1 MGLISA
7 ADIEKFGYCPLSW
20 TLSWTERQGVSE
32 ELEGGKRKHDDIA
45 QSVSEVKRLERRAM
59 TMEKIV
65 LWCAVIATVVAYFG
79 IDLLPLMVEYKP
91 SLAQIM
97 VIISL
102 IWILAALFFLRTA
115 FKTPVKGTML
125 QYERLVLLFA
135 LVAVII
141 ALNAMLF
148 LWVSAEIAEWLEAAA
163 LIWLAAASFFLQRSL
178 TFSQAARNLK
188 KQLHIKGNVEY
199 VDLEGSK
206 LLTSEKYGI
215 SGRPDYVLLVEG
227 LPIPVEEKTGRVPK
241 GPLFSHILQ
250 VATYCQLLEEK
261 TGKNVPYGILKYGAH
276 QHVIDF
282 DEGLKKT
289 LFQKI
294 EEMREIADGKPAHRN
309 HNRPNKC
316 AGCSRKDIC
325 PERLA

>member
-1 MGLISA
+1 MAGLISA

-20 TLSWTERQGVSE
+20 TLSWTESQNVRG
-32 ELEGGKRKHDDIA
+32 ELEDGRHKHEDIA
-45 QSVSEVKRLERRAM
+45 HSVSEAGKLERRAV
-59 TMEKIV
+59 TMDKIV
-65 LWCAVIATVVAYFG
+65 LWCALIATVVAYFG
-79 IDLLPLMVEYKP
+79 IDLLPFTDKP
-91 SLAQIM
+91 SVSGIM
-97 VIISL
+97 VVISL

-115 FKTPVKGTML
+115 FKTPAKGTRL
-125 QYERLVLLFA
+125 QYERLILLFA
-135 LVAVII
+135 LVAVVI

-148 LWVSAEIAEWLEAAA
+148 LWVSENLAEWLEAAA
-163 LIWLAAASFFLQRSL
+163 LIWLVAASFFLQRSL

-188 KQLHIKGNVEY
+188 KELHIKGNIEY
-199 VDLEGSK
+199 VDLDGSK
-206 LLTSEKYGI
+206 LLTSERYGI

-227 LPIPVEEKTGRVPK
+227 SPIPVEEKTGRIPK

-250 VATYCQLLEEK
+250 VATYCLLLEEK
-261 TGKNVPYGILKYGAH
+261 TGKNVPYGILKYGAY
-276 QHVIDF
+276 QHVIEF

-294 EEMREIADGKPAHRN
+294 QEMREIADGKPAHRN

-316 AGCSRKDIC
+316 AGCSRREGC

>member
-1 MGLISA
+1 MARLISA

-20 TLSWTERQGVSE
+20 TLSWKEKEDSSE
-32 ELEGGKRKHDDIA
+32 ELEGGKQRHDDIA
-45 QSVSEVKRLERRAM
+45 HSVSEVKKLERRAL
-59 TMEKIV
+59 TTEKMV

-79 IDLLPLMVEYKP
+79 IDLLPFLHKP
-91 SLAQIM
+91 SVSQIM
-97 VIISL
+97 LVISL

-115 FKTPVKGTML
+115 FKTPVKGTRL
-125 QYERLVLLFA
+125 QYERLIVLFA
-135 LVAVII
+135 LVAVIL
-141 ALNAMLF
+141 ALNALLF
-148 LWVSAEIAEWLEAAA
+148 LWVDENLAQWMEAIALVWLV
-163 LIWLAAASFFLQRSL
+163 AASFFLQRSL

-188 KQLHIKGNVEY
+188 KELHIKGAVEY
-199 VDLEGSK
+199 VDLDGSK
-206 LLTSEKYGI
+206 LLTSERYGI

-227 LPIPVEEKTGRVPK
+227 APIPVEEKTGRVPK

-250 VATYCQLLEEK
+250 VATYCLLLEEK
-261 TGKNVPYGILKYGAH
+261 TGKTVPYGILKYGAH
-276 QHVIDF
+276 QHVIEF

-294 EEMREIADGKPAHRN
+294 QEMREIADGKPAHRN

-316 AGCSRKDIC
+316 AGCSRREIC